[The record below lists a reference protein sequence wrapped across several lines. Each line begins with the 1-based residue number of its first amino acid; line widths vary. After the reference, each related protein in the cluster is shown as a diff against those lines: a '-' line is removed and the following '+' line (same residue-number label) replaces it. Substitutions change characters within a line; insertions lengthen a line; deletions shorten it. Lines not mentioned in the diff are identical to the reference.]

1 MIRTLMVTAIAATLS
16 ISPGRASAR
25 DVMNGTLSAA
35 ESELKTY
42 LLQIIE
48 RFNRHEMRPPESPGF
63 TPDAD
68 FINVQGRWMKGAD
81 EIRRGHKEE
90 GATRLKDAQIKL
102 VELDFRFIRPD
113 VAVVHQL
120 HVMSGKRDPDGTALP
135 PQRQLSTRILVKEQ
149 GEWMTTAFQN
159 MIVESKDP

>member
-1 MIRTLMVTAIAATLS
+1 MIRTLMVVAIAMTLLG
-16 ISPGRASAR
+16 SPSRAPAR

-35 ESELKTY
+35 EAELKTY
-42 LLQIIE
+42 LLQTIE

-68 FINVQGRWMKGAD
+68 FVNVQGRWMKGVD

-90 GATRLKDAQIKL
+90 SATRLKDAHITL
-102 VELDFRFIRPD
+102 VELDIRFIRPD

-120 HVMSGKRDPDGTALP
+120 HVLSGKRDPDGTSLP

-159 MIVESKDP
+159 MIVP

>member
-1 MIRTLMVTAIAATLS
+1 MNRTLMVAAIAATLLC
-16 ISPGRASAR
+16 SPSHAPAR
-25 DVMNGTLSAA
+25 DVMNGTLSAEEA
-35 ESELKTY
+35 ELKTY

-68 FINVQGRWMKGAD
+68 FVNVQGRWMKGVD

-90 GATRLKDAQIKL
+90 GATRLKDAKITL
-102 VELDFRFIRPD
+102 VELDIRFIRPD

-120 HVMSGKRDPDGTALP
+120 HVMSGKRHPDGTPVP
-135 PQRQLSTRILVKEQ
+135 PHRRFPRASWSRNRAT
-149 GEWMTTAFQN
+149 G
-159 MIVESKDP
+159 